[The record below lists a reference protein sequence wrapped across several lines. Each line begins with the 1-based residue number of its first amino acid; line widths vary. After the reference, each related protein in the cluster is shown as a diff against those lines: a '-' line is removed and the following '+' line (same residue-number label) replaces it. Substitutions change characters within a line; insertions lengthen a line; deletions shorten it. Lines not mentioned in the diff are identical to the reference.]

1 MLKSSK
7 YYVAKNYAIS
17 EFFELTHMLLEIIL
31 VCSPRDSLFES
42 IIFTRPNQCLQ
53 IWRVKKSDLVDSDF
67 FTEFWIN
74 SADFYQNNPDFC
86 INSTNF

>member
-31 VCSPRDSLFES
+31 VCSPRDSLFEFS
-42 IIFTRPNQCLQ
+42 IRIHN
-53 IWRVKKSDLVDSDF
+53 
-67 FTEFWIN
+67 
-74 SADFYQNNPDFC
+74 FYTSEPV
-86 INSTNF
+86 STNLAG